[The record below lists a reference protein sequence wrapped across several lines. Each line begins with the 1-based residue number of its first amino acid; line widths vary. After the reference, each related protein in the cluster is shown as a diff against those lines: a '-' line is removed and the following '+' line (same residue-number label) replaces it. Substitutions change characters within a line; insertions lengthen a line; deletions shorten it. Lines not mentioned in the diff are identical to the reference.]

1 MSGLS
6 SAGFDSQR
14 PPEPERLRSY
24 STIPDAWQ
32 APDPLSQGKCM
43 GTCRLLLTNVRVYCH
58 VEFLCDKCGKILYS
72 SSMTQPDFLP
82 VRDLDSRAIRHLPK
96 RGGVSSGNVDVD
108 TRLNEVA
115 QKICGRHD
123 VAVVKR
129 LLGAALDAA
138 AGDIEEHDLEMMSR
152 TLDEMLAADKMFLP
166 YRNVRKI
173 TCFGSARIKEDDPAY
188 QQARQFAQLA
198 ARQGYMI
205 ITGGGPGIMQA
216 CNEGATEH
224 FSFGLNIT
232 LPYEQH
238 ANHVVDGSEKMMNFY
253 YFYTRKLNFLK
264 QTDALVA
271 FPGGFGTMDEIYECI
286 TLMQTGKST
295 LFPIV
300 LLDPPGETFWGRWEH
315 FIRKELLAAGLIS
328 PEDMSLLYVSKSPED
343 ALLAIERF
351 YSCFHSYYFS
361 GELVSIR
368 TMRPVSEKT
377 LAWIRETFAD
387 LIPRTDLVQLD
398 SDGSDPEPRLAQL
411 PRLRFTLRR
420 GSYARLRELINLIND
435 D

>member
-1 MSGLS
+1 M
-6 SAGFDSQR
+6 DK
-14 PPEPERLRSY
+14 PE
-24 STIPDAWQ
+24 
-32 APDPLSQGKCM
+32 
-43 GTCRLLLTNVRVYCH
+43 
-58 VEFLCDKCGKILYS
+58 ILA
-72 SSMTQPDFLP
+72 T
-82 VRDLDSRAIRHLPK
+82 RDLDSRTAGRALEHSAGSTGNAELDARLDDVAHQVCGKHDPAIVRHLL
-96 RGGVSSGNVDVD
+96 GNV
-108 TRLNEVA
+108 L
-115 QKICGRHD
+115 C
-123 VAVVKR
+123 
-129 LLGAALDAA
+129 AA
-138 AGDIEEHDLEMMSR
+138 AGDIEEHDLEMMGR
-152 TLDEMLAADKMFLP
+152 TVQEMLQADEMFMP

-188 QQARQFAQLA
+188 KQAKHFAQLA

-300 LLDPPGETFWGRWEH
+300 LLDPPGETFWSRWVR
-315 FIRKELLAAGLIS
+315 FIRKELLDANLIS

-343 ALLAIERF
+343 ALAAIERF
-351 YSCFHSYYFS
+351 YSRFHSYYFAQ
-361 GELVSIR
+361 ERIIIR
-368 TMRPVSEKT
+368 LMQTISDKT
-377 LAWIRETFAD
+377 IAWIRETFTD
-387 LIPRTDLVQLD
+387 LIPYDDLSQAD
-398 SDGSDPEPRLAQL
+398 ADPSDPEPLLARL
-411 PRLRFTLRR
+411 PRLSFTLKR
-420 GSYARLRELINLIND
+420 GSYSRLKELIEAIND